1 MTLLLIVIYT
11 AFIGLGVP
19 DSLIGAAWPAIYPE
33 MKLPVESVSF
43 ITLIISGCTVISSMF
58 SMGILNKL
66 GTAKVTAISM
76 AMTALALIGFSLAP
90 HFFWMVPLAAVLGL
104 GAGAIDS
111 GLNNYIALHYKVSH
125 MNFLHGF
132 YGIGVS
138 VSPYFMSLAIDKTSW
153 RTGYIYAFIIQ
164 TVITMVLV
172 FSFPLWKKAGKDNI
186 QEEKTEAKNM
196 SVWAMAKISAIRA
209 VWVIMLATNA
219 IEYSCGTWGSTYLVN
234 EYGFSA
240 KEGAAAITL
249 YYMGLAAGRLL
260 SGLLS
265 AKVKT
270 WSRIGIG
277 TAIVSAAMVIM
288 LLPLPAEASV
298 TGLAL
303 IGLGNGSIYPNF
315 VHLTPHHFGR
325 EISQAVMGSQIAFAY
340 IGVMI
345 APPLISLST
354 SVFGIESYPFMLMGM
369 FVIMAVSTLVFVK
382 QLKKQKRFNK
392 EI

>member
-1 MTLLLIVIYT
+1 VLLLLIVIYT

-58 SMGILNKL
+58 SVGILNKL

-172 FSFPLWKKAGKDNI
+172 FSFP
-186 QEEKTEAKNM
+186 
-196 SVWAMAKISAIRA
+196 
-209 VWVIMLATNA
+209 
-219 IEYSCGTWGSTYLVN
+219 
-234 EYGFSA
+234 
-240 KEGAAAITL
+240 
-249 YYMGLAAGRLL
+249 
-260 SGLLS
+260 
-265 AKVKT
+265 
-270 WSRIGIG
+270 
-277 TAIVSAAMVIM
+277 
-288 LLPLPAEASV
+288 
-298 TGLAL
+298 
-303 IGLGNGSIYPNF
+303 
-315 VHLTPHHFGR
+315 
-325 EISQAVMGSQIAFAY
+325 Y

-345 APPLISLST
+345 IPPLISLST

-369 FVIMAVSTLVFVK
+369 FVIMAVSTLVFLK